1 MKFQR
6 FLILV
11 FAAALTAGTSSAI
24 SVQFATYVSGTG
36 NQSGSLLIDGFT
48 LGQYSSSN
56 PVGAVI
62 YTTVD
67 ESNGWHSIAI
77 DYNSISGTNYL
88 LFTVNGD
95 GGLPFASYDASGTTI
110 SGLTGDYFVGGVHQ
124 FTKYGE
130 GPLYDGS
137 IGGIEHYNGAVGLW
151 GGTYTT
157 TSSFEEVLTGYI
169 YLGAGTPSLNDVP
182 ASQPPPPPPTDPP
195 PTDGGGAAPEPAGWW
210 LAAAALPLMLFSKLR
225 LNRAKVRP

>member
-11 FAAALTAGTSSAI
+11 FAAGTSCAI
-24 SVQFATYVSGTG
+24 SVQVATYVSSTG

-62 YTTVD
+62 YTTAD

-137 IGGIEHYNGAVGLW
+137 IGGTEHYNGAVALW
-151 GGTYTT
+151 GGTYNT
-157 TSSFEEVLTGYI
+157 TSNFEEKLSGFI
-169 YLGAGTPSLNDVP
+169 YLGTGTPSLSTVP
-182 ASQPPPPPPTDPP
+182 ASQQSPPPTDPP

-210 LAAAALPLMLFSKLR
+210 LPAAALPPLLFLKPR
-225 LNRAKVRP
+225 LNRPTVPPSD